1 MRVLV
6 LRPEAQA
13 RASAARL
20 AVAGHDPFVAPVLS
34 INATGMPAPAGE
46 FAAVL
51 VTSANAAPALFS
63 LERASDIPVFAVG
76 RRTAAMLDT
85 MGCGPTVSAPDAAC
99 LARLVA
105 EQLAPGRLLLIAG
118 RDRKGEPEAS
128 LGRLGFNV
136 VVWEAYHAIAAPNL
150 PETARH
156 SLAGGDLDA
165 VLHYSRRS
173 AETALALVTAAG
185 LHADFAMPRHLCL
198 SDDVAEGLS
207 GLSGATV
214 KVADRPDEDA
224 LLALLD
230 TFAPAR
236 IGGSLTPQS

>member
-20 AVAGHDPFVAPVLS
+20 AATGHDPLVAPVLS
-34 INATGMPAPAGE
+34 IERTGTPAPAGD

-63 LERASDIPVFAVG
+63 LKQASDLPVFAVG
-76 RRTAAMLDT
+76 RRTAAMLDE
-85 MGCGPTVSAPDAAC
+85 MGCGPTVGAPDGAS

-105 EQLAPGRLLLIAG
+105 EQLAPARLLLIAG

-128 LGRLGFNV
+128 LARLGCQV

-150 PETARH
+150 PEPAREA
-156 SLAGGDLDA
+156 LAGGDLDA

-173 AETALALVTAAG
+173 AETALTLVTAAG
-185 LHADFAMPRHLCL
+185 LHADFAVLRHLCL

-207 GLSGATV
+207 ALSGATV

>member
-1 MRVLV
+1 MRVLI

-20 AVAGHDPFVAPVLS
+20 AAAGHDPLVAPVLS
-34 INATGMPAPAGE
+34 IEATGTPAPAGP

-63 LERASDIPVFAVG
+63 LKQTSDLPLFAVG

-85 MGCGPTVSAPDAAC
+85 MGRSPTVSAPAAAS

-105 EQLAPGRLLLIAG
+105 EQLAPARLLLIAG
-118 RDRKGEPEAS
+118 RERKDEPETFLS
-128 LGRLGFNV
+128 KLGFEV
-136 VVWEAYHAIAAPNL
+136 VVWEAYHAVAVPSL
-150 PETARH
+150 PESSRAA
-156 SLAGGDLDA
+156 LAGGGLDA

-173 AETALALVTAAG
+173 AEIALALVRSAG
-185 LHADFAMPRHLCL
+185 MKAEFAVPRHLCL

-207 GLSGATV
+207 GLTGAAV

>member
-6 LRPEAQA
+6 VRPEAQA
-13 RASAARL
+13 SASAARL
-20 AVAGHDPFVAPVLS
+20 AAAGHDPLVAPVLS
-34 INATGMPAPAGE
+34 IEATGAPPPAGP
-46 FAAVL
+46 FAAVV

-63 LERASDIPVFAVG
+63 LKQASDLPVFAVG

-85 MGCGPTVSAPDAAC
+85 MGCGPTVSAPDAVS

-105 EQLAPGRLLLIAG
+105 EQLAPARLLLIAG
-118 RDRKGEPEAS
+118 RDRKGEPAAS
-128 LGRLGFNV
+128 LARLGCQV
-136 VVWEAYHAIAAPNL
+136 AVWEAYHAIAAPNL
-150 PETARH
+150 PETARDA
-156 SLAGGDLDA
+156 LAGGDLDA

-173 AETALALVTAAG
+173 AETALALVAAAG
-185 LHADFAMPRHLCL
+185 LHADFGMLRHLCL